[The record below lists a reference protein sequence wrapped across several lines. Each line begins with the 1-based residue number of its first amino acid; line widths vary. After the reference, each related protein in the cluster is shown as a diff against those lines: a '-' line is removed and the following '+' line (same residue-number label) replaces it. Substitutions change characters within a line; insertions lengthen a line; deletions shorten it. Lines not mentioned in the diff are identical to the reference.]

1 MCVRSDA
8 CSKGSDEIGL
18 VLSFFNF
25 KLPFWGLGADM
36 RIGGVEF
43 LRSGEGLSPRGC
55 PEFWFVTREVIS
67 ESCWKGY
74 YLEVPGVDGMLRVR
88 RRCHGGWMLT
98 NVPVY
103 GDVVFLPED
112 GYRKDGSCDAGC
124 GCRDGGDGRGRI
136 YRRISDAG
144 EDGILIADLWERYF
158 LLTPDGRRRVSP
170 PSP

>member
-1 MCVRSDA
+1 
-8 CSKGSDEIGL
+8 
-18 VLSFFNF
+18 
-25 KLPFWGLGADM
+25 M
-36 RIGGVEF
+36 RVGGIEF
-43 LRSGEGLSPRGC
+43 LREGEGFSPRGC
-55 PEFWFVTREVIS
+55 PEFWFVTREGIS

-88 RRCHGGWMLT
+88 RRCHGGWMLV

-136 YRRISDAG
+136 YRRISEAG

-158 LLTPDGRRRVSP
+158 LLTPDGRRREVTAP
-170 PSP
+170 LAHGLGHGTPVF

>member
-25 KLPFWGLGADM
+25 KLPFRGLGADM

-112 GYRKDGSCDAGC
+112 GYRKDGS
-124 GCRDGGDGRGRI
+124 GGPG
-136 YRRISDAG
+136 
-144 EDGILIADLWERYF
+144 
-158 LLTPDGRRRVSP
+158 P
-170 PSP
+170 

>member
-1 MCVRSDA
+1 
-8 CSKGSDEIGL
+8 
-18 VLSFFNF
+18 
-25 KLPFWGLGADM
+25 M

-88 RRCHGGWMLT
+88 RRSHGGWMLM

-112 GYRKDGSCDAGC
+112 GSPEGNGSGGLREDGSCD
-124 GCRDGGDGRGRI
+124 GRERI
-136 YRRISDAG
+136 FRRVSEAG

-158 LLTPDGRRRVSP
+158 LLTPDGRREVTAP
-170 PSP
+170 LVL